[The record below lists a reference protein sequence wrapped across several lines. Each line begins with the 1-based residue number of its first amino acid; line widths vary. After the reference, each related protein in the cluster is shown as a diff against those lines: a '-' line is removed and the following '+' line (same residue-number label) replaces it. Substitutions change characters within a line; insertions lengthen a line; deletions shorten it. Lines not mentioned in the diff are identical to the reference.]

1 MDKKNKS
8 LDLEKSIKKDNW
20 ERVMKIINEE
30 IANSDYISSSYLFE
44 IDEDEYRKDPDTMD
58 CD

>member
-1 MDKKNKS
+1 MNKKNKS

-20 ERVMKIINEE
+20 ERVMRIINEE

>member
-8 LDLEKSIKKDNW
+8 LDLEKSIKRDNW
-20 ERVMKIINEE
+20 KRVMKIINEE